1 MEAMAIIFAVL
12 QVVGLM
18 QFVKNFTSNKYVI
31 TIGEVV
37 LTVAFTLLNYFAKAN
52 TALSIASDVLTVFA
66 IAQLFYDNIIA
77 LFSKL
82 VAYIKTKITK

>member
-1 MEAMAIIFAVL
+1 MAIIFAVL

-37 LTVAFTLLNYFAKAN
+37 LTVAFTLLNYFAKTN

-66 IAQLFYDNIIA
+66 IAQLFYDNIIV